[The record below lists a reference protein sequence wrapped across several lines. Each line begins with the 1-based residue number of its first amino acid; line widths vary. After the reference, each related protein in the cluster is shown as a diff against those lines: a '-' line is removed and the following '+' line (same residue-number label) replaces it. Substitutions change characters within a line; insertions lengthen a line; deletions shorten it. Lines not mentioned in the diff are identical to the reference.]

1 MKNTKNNMC
10 AYTKI
15 DSNQVNDAFR
25 KIFIYLLVLAPQKVV
40 TLQRQ
45 RKNDSS
51 KEYSED
57 YS

>member
-1 MKNTKNNMC
+1 MC
-10 AYTKI
+10 AYTNI
-15 DSNQVNDAFR
+15 DSNQVNGIFR

-40 TLQRQ
+40 TLHRQ